1 MFKDLRLLLEKR
13 NYVELLFLL
22 ISLLFTN
29 ILEYISIGL
38 IVIYISFLADI
49 NLIIQYIKF
58 EWLKSLIQKY
68 EYKEIIIF
76 SSFGLFFVFLF
87 RNFYLAFNTYLLRLF
102 SYKLTV
108 RNSRF
113 LFKRYLESPLEKHL
127 ESDQNKIIKI
137 IDGFIYNSCDRIYN
151 YLVLAREFV
160 MIILISSFIFI
171 YDPLIALLVF
181 SSILLLSVIF
191 ISFIKN
197 KIRTK
202 SIKAQEND
210 IGRVKII
217 TQLFKTIKEI
227 KVYNLEKIIFDNFSQ
242 RLKVVEKHRLFFNF
256 INAIPRLYL
265 ELLAITGIL
274 GLCIL
279 FMYLDKPYDNL
290 IPILSF
296 IAVSATRLIPS
307 FQLIST
313 SLNVLNNTKIAFET
327 VIEEL
332 KKNNKNYESNYHNQN
347 KIKNIKFKSLVF
359 TNINFKYK
367 KNKNFQIEK
376 INFRINKGDKVCVI
390 GKSGSGKSTI
400 LSLMVN
406 LLNPTDGQI
415 QLNGDYI
422 HPDRSLSYKS
432 LIGYVSQDICLIED
446 TIVNNILL
454 GSKNKKINK
463 TLLNKAL
470 NISKAKEFIDNLE
483 GGINTIIGSDGINL
497 SGGQAQRIGLARA
510 LYRDPEILFLD
521 EATSALDPITEKEI
535 VSNLYR
541 FFKSK
546 TIISITHR
554 DNFTKIC
561 NKKFKVNNGKLT
573 SLSI

>member
-367 KNKNFQIEK
+367 KNKNFQIKK

>member
-422 HPDRSLSYKS
+422 RPDRSLSYKS